1 MVRDSVGKV
10 SAAGLSG
17 VVTDTVQE
25 AGEGDSLKR
34 RNCTGPNLT
43 YQILKKAERIIQ
55 KFIRQEVEND
65 EMQFGFVLR
74 CREILRKKKEN
85 CVFCICR
92 FAESFWLSA

>member
-65 EMQFGFVLR
+65 EMQFGFMLR
-74 CREILRKKKEN
+74 CREILRKKRRI
-85 CVFCICR
+85 VY
-92 FAESFWLSA
+92 FAFVDLQKAFD